1 LNNSTN
7 LRRMIETALLSAIA
21 IGLIVLSSVPFFAFI
36 FVVAAVPITVLTARQ
51 GLYAGITGSI
61 ITGICLLLL
70 FDPITACMNIIL
82 FGFTAI
88 VIGYLI
94 QKKWN
99 PSKVILVSTLLFS
112 LALSAMLFAYSTQS
126 SVDVFAVI
134 SKNFDQF
141 SAMIKERSVSLKL
154 SQEDIKIQMD
164 TVKTIKETIEKTK
177 PAILISFGFFLAAVN
192 FFISR
197 PILKRSGTE
206 MSGMVKFK
214 DFRLP
219 SSILPGILLMIV
231 LTFLTDYIGYIDKD
245 IIFINFVVLFNY
257 IFAFQGASTLAFLTV
272 ERGGNVEKRSVLVIF
287 ATILCVLFFGL
298 QVLSILGLMD
308 ATIDIRKIYKN
319 RKV

>member
-1 LNNSTN
+1 MNNSTN

-21 IGLIVLSSVPFFAFI
+21 IIIILLSSVPFLAFF

-51 GLYAGITGSI
+51 GLYAGITGSVV
-61 ITGICLLLL
+61 TGILLLMM
-70 FDPITACMNIIL
+70 FDPITALTNVIMFGFSGVAAGFMFRKKWNASRTILASALFFSLGLSIIL
-82 FGFTAI
+82 FGYTAL
-88 VIGYLI
+88 GG
-94 QKKWN
+94 
-99 PSKVILVSTLLFS
+99 
-112 LALSAMLFAYSTQS
+112 
-126 SVDVFAVI
+126 VDVFDSI
-134 SKNFDQF
+134 SKSLDQA
-141 SAMIKERSVSLKL
+141 SVMIKERSISMKL
-154 SQEDIKIQMD
+154 PQEDIKIQMD
-164 TVKTIKETIEKTK
+164 MVKVINDTIAKTK
-177 PAILISFGFFLAAVN
+177 PAIVISYGFLIAALT

-206 MSGMVKFK
+206 VADMVKFK
-214 DFRLP
+214 DFKLP
-219 SSILPGILLMIV
+219 SSILPGILLMV
-231 LTFLTDYIGYIDKD
+231 GLTFLTDYIGYIDKD

-308 ATIDIRKIYKN
+308 ATIDIRKLYKN

>member
-1 LNNSTN
+1 MNNSTN

-21 IGLIVLSSVPFFAFI
+21 IVIILLSSVPFLAFF

-51 GLYAGITGSI
+51 GLYAGITGSVV
-61 ITGICLLLL
+61 TGILLLMM
-70 FDPITACMNIIL
+70 FDPITALTNVVMFGFSGVAAGFMFRKKWNASRTILASALFFSLGLSIIL
-82 FGFTAI
+82 FGYT
-88 VIGYLI
+88 
-94 QKKWN
+94 
-99 PSKVILVSTLLFS
+99 S
-112 LALSAMLFAYSTQS
+112 LGG
-126 SVDVFAVI
+126 VDVFDSI
-134 SKNFDQF
+134 SKSLDQF
-141 SAMIKERSVSLKL
+141 SVMIKERSIDMKL
-154 SQEDIKIQMD
+154 PQEDIKIQMD
-164 TVKTIKETIEKTK
+164 MVKVINDTIAKTK
-177 PAILISFGFFLAAVN
+177 PAIVISYGFLIATLT

-206 MSGMVKFK
+206 VSDMVKFK
-214 DFRLP
+214 DFKLP
-219 SSILPGILLMIV
+219 SSILPGILLMV
-231 LTFLTDYIGYIDKD
+231 GLTFLTDYIGYIDKD

-308 ATIDIRKIYKN
+308 ATIDIRKLYKN

>member
-21 IGLIVLSSVPFFAFI
+21 IVIILLSSVPFLAFF

-61 ITGICLLLL
+61 VTGILLLMM
-70 FDPITACMNIIL
+70 FDPITAFSNVVMFGFSGVAAGFMFRKKWNASRTILASALFFSLGLSIIL
-82 FGFTAI
+82 FGYT
-88 VIGYLI
+88 YLGG
-94 QKKWN
+94 
-99 PSKVILVSTLLFS
+99 
-112 LALSAMLFAYSTQS
+112 
-126 SVDVFAVI
+126 VDVFDSI
-134 SKNFDQF
+134 SKSLDQA
-141 SAMIKERSVSLKL
+141 STMIKERSIDMKL
-154 SQEDIKIQMD
+154 PQEDIKIQMD
-164 TVKTIKETIEKTK
+164 MVKVINDTIAKTK
-177 PAILISFGFFLAAVN
+177 PAIVISYGFLIATLT

-206 MSGMVKFK
+206 VSDMVKFK
-214 DFRLP
+214 DFKLP
-219 SSILPGILLMIV
+219 SSILPGILLMV
-231 LTFLTDYIGYIDKD
+231 GLTFLTDYIGYIDKD

-308 ATIDIRKIYKN
+308 ATIDIRKLYKN